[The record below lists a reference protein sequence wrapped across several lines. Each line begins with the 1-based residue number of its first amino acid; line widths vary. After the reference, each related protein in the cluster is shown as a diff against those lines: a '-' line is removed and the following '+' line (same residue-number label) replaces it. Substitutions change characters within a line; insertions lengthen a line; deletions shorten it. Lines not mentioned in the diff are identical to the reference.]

1 MKAMLDTS
9 TLIAAMLPDHVH
21 HLEAHAWLKDAKQGK
36 FEFFVSGHSIAEIYA
51 VLTRL
56 PRQPKILP
64 SEAWQLIQENVVQ
77 NATVIQLT
85 GIEYLQL
92 IEKLA
97 QLGIR
102 GGQVYDAII
111 AQTAESC
118 HAQQLVTLNVS
129 HFQKVWPEGIQRI
142 VSPLT
147 TPPPS

>member
-9 TLIAAMLPDHVH
+9 AIIAAMLPDHVH
-21 HLEAHAWLKDAKQGK
+21 HLEAHAWLNQAKQGK
-36 FEFFVSGHSIAEIYA
+36 FEFFVSGHSVAEIYA

-56 PRQPKILP
+56 PRQPRIQP

-77 NATVIQLT
+77 KATVITLT
-85 GIEYLQL
+85 SVEYLRL
-92 IEKLA
+92 IEKLS
-97 QLGIR
+97 QRGIS

-111 AQTAESC
+111 AQAAESC
-118 HAQQLVTLNVS
+118 HAEQLVTLNVS

-147 TPPPS
+147 TAPPS